1 MTEKASLEDPI
12 AASAKRRGRVAGGK
26 RNGRLVGAL
35 AMALAG
41 AAAPAAGDVPESL
54 TIPLKVVQI
63 PGVGAKVGIEV
74 SLGGGAPRLYTFD
87 TGSSG
92 FYAAYNPAWWPSSN
106 PVGGG
111 PIYQSYGSDLQLIAN
126 PVSTTIG
133 IATKEGVPISVTT
146 VVGQITGA
154 SGTADGIAWL
164 DNVAA
169 GNAPLYGMFFGDFGS
184 GLKALNGMFAVLP
197 QLPGNLSSGFAVQ
210 LGCNGN
216 GLEPKVVVGL
226 TEAIRSRVTS
236 WVKMEKEDPNS
247 PPFPHSNLPTYGQS
261 LFTGKF
267 LLAREGASYGF
278 SVPAILDTGGG
289 TTDIHQHSPAV
300 TVPDALLNAAKNR
313 VLSRKSVQSDRTG
326 HRARQR
332 LRHGVSHR
340 KHADHRPDQ
349 RLAFIGEERRGESG
363 AQPVLQVRRG
373 IRCRAGQGR
382 LRLLHARRSDHADS
396 HALRVGHGAARRGPG
411 ADRRARS
418 RAVVAREIPHLTLLR
433 MEGEARGSDRVQR
446 PAAERA

>member
-1 MTEKASLEDPI
+1 MTEKASLEDPL
-12 AASAKRRGRVAGGK
+12 AASAKRRGRMAGGK

-92 FYAAYNPAWWPSSN
+92 FYAAYNPAWWPSST

-197 QLPGNLSSGFAVQ
+197 QLPGNLASGFAVQ

-313 VLSRKSVQSDRTG
+313 VLSGSQFKVTAPGIAPGNDFDMAFLTG
-326 HRARQR
+326 STPTIDQIN
-332 LRHGVSHR
+332 VSHSSGKNAEVNLGLNPYFR
-340 KHADHRPDQ
+340 YDVVFDVAQGKVGFASCTLDGPTTPIPTLSAWAMAL
-349 RLAFIGEERRGESG
+349 LAAGLALIG
-363 AQPVLQVRRG
+363 
-373 IRCRAGQGR
+373 
-382 LRLLHARRSDHADS
+382 
-396 HALRVGHGAARRGPG
+396 ALALALSSPG
-411 ADRRARS
+411 RS
-418 RAVVAREIPHLTLLR
+418 RT
-433 MEGEARGSDRVQR
+433 
-446 PAAERA
+446 